1 MENLKHKIEAILFSA
16 GKKVTIEEIAK
27 LANTSTSMA
36 QQALNELK
44 KDYSE
49 RASSLMLVDEGNAW
63 KIIVKDEFTQIVK
76 KIVTETELS
85 KTIMETL
92 AVIAFRYP
100 IKQSDLIKIR
110 TNKAYDHLRE
120 LEEMGYISRQKH
132 GRTKLIKLTQ
142 RFFEYFDLPEE
153 KVKEK
158 FRDFESISKA
168 IEEKESEIAAIKEE
182 QLKKAKEEK
191 QKDERIRQEID
202 LIDEQGHEVPLE
214 VVDEIEE
221 TSKPES
227 ESKKV
232 NSEPQKDEP
241 TSAVITQQNKELIEL
256 KDSKKASVLEVVD
269 EPSEEEIEKE
279 RERLAKLK
287 EEEKEEQEEKK
298 EKEKKEKQKKKGVG
312 IGVVLNS
319 EQEDQVN
326 KKVEEI
332 LHPKKEQ
339 NQQKQKDI

>member
-16 GKKVTIEEIAK
+16 GKKVDIEEIAK

-36 QQALNELK
+36 QQAMNELK
-44 KDYSE
+44 KDYSG
-49 RASSLMLVDEGNAW
+49 RSSSLMLVDEGNAW

-182 QLKKAKEEK
+182 QSKKAREEK
-191 QKDERIRQEID
+191 QKDEKIRQEID

-227 ESKKV
+227 ESKEE
-232 NSEPQKDEP
+232 NPEPRKDES
-241 TSAVITQQNKELIEL
+241 TSAVATQQNKELIEL
-256 KDSKKASVLEVVD
+256 KDSKKAPVLEVVD
-269 EPSEEEIEKE
+269 EPSEEEIAKE
-279 RERLAKLK
+279 RERLASLK
-287 EEEKEEQEEKK
+287 EEEKKEQEEKK
-298 EKEKKEKQKKKGVG
+298 EKEKKQEQKKKGVG
-312 IGVVLNS
+312 IGVVLNPK
-319 EQEDQVN
+319 QEEQVN

-339 NQQKQKDI
+339 KQKDI

>member
-16 GKKVTIEEIAK
+16 GKKVNIEEIAK

-49 RASSLMLVDEGNAW
+49 RVSSLKLVDEGNAW
-63 KIIVKDEFTQIVK
+63 KIIVKDEFTSIVK

-110 TNKAYDHLRE
+110 TNKAYDHLKE

-191 QKDERIRQEID
+191 QKDEKIKQEID

-221 TSKPES
+221 ES
-227 ESKKV
+227 
-232 NSEPQKDEP
+232 KDEP
-241 TSAVITQQNKELIEL
+241 EEETSEPHEQSAIEAEQNKET
-256 KDSKKASVLEVVD
+256 VLEVVD

-279 RERLAKLK
+279 RERLASLK
-287 EEEKEEQEEKK
+287 EEEKKEQEEKK
-298 EKEKKEKQKKKGVG
+298 EKEKKEEQKKKGVG
-312 IGVVLNS
+312 VGVVLNS
-319 EQEDQVN
+319 EQEEQVD
-326 KKVEEI
+326 KKVDEI
-332 LHPKKEQ
+332 LHPEKE
-339 NQQKQKDI
+339 QKQKDI